1 MLCALQQVVQVR
13 RGGMPSTAPLESKR
27 STSSEIQSTSSSS
40 QESNV
45 ALVVSCLMETMA
57 GSVHSWPGELT
68 VVVHSVGLEEDQ
80 ENEINLLREQ
90 VRETKRVETNK
101 RFRVQ
106 L

>member
-1 MLCALQQVVQVR
+1 M
-13 RGGMPSTAPLESKR
+13 
-27 STSSEIQSTSSSS
+27 
-40 QESNV
+40 
-45 ALVVSCLMETMA
+45 
-57 GSVHSWPGELT
+57 T
-68 VVVHSVGLEEDQ
+68 VVVDNVGQEEDK

>member
-1 MLCALQQVVQVR
+1 
-13 RGGMPSTAPLESKR
+13 
-27 STSSEIQSTSSSS
+27 
-40 QESNV
+40 
-45 ALVVSCLMETMA
+45 METMA